1 MRLRRQIVFIVL
13 VGLLASVGLIPH
25 RVIAQTSTPAPLM
38 YLSNYIDRFGEVL
51 VDFANLPP
59 TTQELR
65 WRWNEL
71 PADDEAWE
79 ELPVG
84 NGFAFQYVSPPPD
97 TGNPLCQHHTF
108 YAELRK
114 QDGSTFVLSSP
125 FAIDRSVDV
134 EVDLL
139 WSSHAMVGYTN
150 QDTVKLKVLDD
161 QECTGIMAAGI
172 TSDMVVGYN
181 IPLTDEYYT
190 YRLPF
195 NEGPITL
202 YFEFVDRANNR
213 EFRQI
218 EIIRDT
224 TPPVLSAIAAT
235 IAPADQGHQLTIT
248 GQFTDTYAH
257 LPWAIEWQFI
267 DHTGSS
273 IGDPVFHILHES
285 EVLLPET
292 VRLLTAATP
301 FQITIGIEAIP
312 AQAAGISFRLF
323 DRAGNGQTSE
333 PMMFTTP
340 PTVHTVYVPLVGR

>member
-1 MRLRRQIVFIVL
+1 
-13 VGLLASVGLIPH
+13 
-25 RVIAQTSTPAPLM
+25 
-38 YLSNYIDRFGEVL
+38 
-51 VDFANLPP
+51 
-59 TTQELR
+59 
-65 WRWNEL
+65 
-71 PADDEAWE
+71 
-79 ELPVG
+79 
-84 NGFAFQYVSPPPD
+84 PPD